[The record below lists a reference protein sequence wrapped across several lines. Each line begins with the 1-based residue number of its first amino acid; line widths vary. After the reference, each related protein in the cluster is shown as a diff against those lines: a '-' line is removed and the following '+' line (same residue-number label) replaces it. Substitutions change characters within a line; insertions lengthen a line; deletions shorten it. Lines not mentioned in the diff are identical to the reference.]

1 MKAVLYA
8 DSFKNMVSRIA
19 PAVAKK
25 TLFNALRY
33 VKIEVKDGLITAT
46 GTDID
51 NTLTINLFGRA
62 IEDGT
67 CFIDLATLKK
77 MVVKGDEVKIS
88 ADDINITVGTGK
100 KNYEILNMDYSKD
113 FPETPVMNVNKMES
127 THIDSAVLSSM
138 KTLATM
144 ASGSEYQTLMHAV
157 RFDMENSRLICLDGC
172 RIGIWNITG
181 VDAMQSFTADLKC
194 VEILK
199 SAIGKGSE
207 DIKASCDGKYA
218 RFAGENFV
226 YTTRCVEG
234 EYYNCEGLLKAAKED
249 FGYEFKVNSKNL
261 EEVAKEYKKGV
272 DKDNKKPMLFT
283 GHVGGYVITAFDFGT
298 YMTSDVLEDVKWMK
312 WTVASGEND
321 FFKGANPEYIVDAC
335 AFIGDD
341 CSIRSKVDKRSAI
354 YMYGDDKE
362 VIVLPVNFSSEDNR
376 LLTFARKAS

>member
-88 ADDINITVGTGK
+88 ADDINITVGTEK
-100 KNYEILNMDYSKD
+100 KNYEILNMDYRKD
-113 FPETPVMNVNKMES
+113 FPETPVMDANKMES
-127 THIDSAVLSSM
+127 THIDSAVLSNM

-144 ASGSEYQTLMHAV
+144 ASESEYHALMHTV

-172 RIGIWNITG
+172 RIGIWNITD
-181 VDAMQSFTADLKC
+181 VEAMQSFTADLKC

-207 DIKASCDGKYA
+207 DIKVSCDGKYA

-226 YTTRCVEG
+226 YTTKCVEG
-234 EYYNCEGLLKAAKED
+234 EYFKCEGLLKATRED
-249 FGYEFKVNSKNL
+249 FDYEFKAVSKNL
-261 EEVAKEYKKGV
+261 EEVAKEYKKGI

-283 GHVGGYVITAFDFGT
+283 GHVGGSVITAFDFGT
-298 YMTSDVLEDVKWMK
+298 YMTSDVLEDVKW
-312 WTVASGEND
+312 TVTSGDND
-321 FFKGANPEYIVDAC
+321 FFKGVNPEYIVDAC

-341 CSIRSKVDKRSAI
+341 CSIRSKVDKKSAM
-354 YMYGDDKE
+354 YMCGDGKE
-362 VIVLPVNFSSEDNR
+362 VIVLPVYFSSEDNR